1 MSNQE
6 AHSLLQISVQITF
19 LSCSQKCCYQAE
31 PSYSTK
37 PWLKQMELASTMYAH
52 ITDFGWKTAQHVYVQ
67 ECGILLRWVGSS
79 KNWNAVPVSGEVGLF
94 KDDFYI
100 TITSGRMAHC
110 VMLCSMKRP
119 TTQKSHEGPCISLCY
134 FKPTYVS
141 SINKKRS
148 TNKYCGH
155 RKTSSMH
162 SSTIDVWLC

>member
-1 MSNQE
+1 
-6 AHSLLQISVQITF
+6 
-19 LSCSQKCCYQAE
+19 
-31 PSYSTK
+31 
-37 PWLKQMELASTMYAH
+37 MELASTMYAH

-67 ECGILLRWVGSS
+67 ECGILLRWVGSSWLVVPWPLNGCVCVWVGSS